1 MVTLLAFLIS
11 ERPPPPNA
19 KKNEKDW
26 EEAARLLNVAAEAY
40 EDVVHVVPDFPDV
53 AGEGP
58 PLAKTRPH
66 DMDTFHHVN
75 LAMAHLQGARKVA
88 IEIDDMTGK
97 TE

>member
-1 MVTLLAFLIS
+1 M
-11 ERPPPPNA
+11 
-19 KKNEKDW
+19 
-26 EEAARLLNVAAEAY
+26 AAEAY